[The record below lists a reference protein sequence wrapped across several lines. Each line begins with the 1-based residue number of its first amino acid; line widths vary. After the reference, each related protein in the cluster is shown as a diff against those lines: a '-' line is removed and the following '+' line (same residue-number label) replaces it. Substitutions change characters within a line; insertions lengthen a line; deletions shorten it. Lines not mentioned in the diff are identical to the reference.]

1 MYYDN
6 KILAAK
12 GNREVYLLPEMA
24 NRHGLIAGATGTGKT
39 ITLKVLAESFSDCGV
54 PVFLADIKGD
64 LAGLIEEGGNEPKIC
79 ERIKTLGLEGFEHKS
94 YPVRFWDI
102 FGEGGH
108 PIRITISDMGS
119 ILLSRLLDLND
130 IQTAIMN
137 IIFRIADD
145 RGLLLIDLKDLR
157 AMAQYVGQN
166 AKEFTLEYGSIST
179 QSVGAI
185 LRKLIT
191 LEDQGGDYFF
201 GEPNLDILDFIQTT
215 SEGRGYINILHSVKL
230 FQNPVLYSTFLL
242 WMLSELFESLPEIDD
257 VKKPKIVFFFDEAHL
272 FFKDAPKVLLQKVEQ
287 VVRLIRSKGVGVYFV
302 TQNPCDLPDGV
313 LGQLGNRILH
323 ALRAYTPKNQKMV
336 RAAAQT
342 FRANP
347 EFDTEK
353 AVSELAIGEAL
364 VSFLA
369 KDGSPEITER
379 AFILPPQSRLGT
391 ISEDAR
397 REAISSSTIYGKYD
411 TAVDNESAYEIL
423 QTEEKQAK
431 AREEQEMAKKQ
442 RSSLAKAPQ
451 KQATRA
457 KTTRKQSSYKKPSFV
472 EKTFNSAATSMGREI
487 GRSLVRGIFGSLKK
501 KD

>member
-1 MYYDN
+1 M
-6 KILAAK
+6 
-12 GNREVYLLPEMA
+12 RC
-24 NRHGLIAGATGTGKT
+24 
-39 ITLKVLAESFSDCGV
+39 SC
-54 PVFLADIKGD
+54 FLADIKGD

-431 AREEQEMAKKQ
+431 AQEEQEMAKKQ